1 MQIRRQNR
9 IQETLEFYMGEATAP
24 ALTVNVDLNT
34 DEMSGA
40 AQKAW
45 DVLSVATVELQR
57 TPERVKAQENY
68 GRAVIALFSVIF
80 GEQDA
85 RRVLE
90 FYEGRSEEMLVD
102 LAPFFTEVMEKVQ
115 AARNARISQFLALSG
130 KGKAAAM
137 RAEIAQNAALR
148 STQEG

>member
-45 DVLSVATVELQR
+45 DVLGVASIELQR
-57 TPERVKAQENY
+57 TPERDTARDEY

-85 RRVLE
+85 RRVLD

-137 RAEIAQNAALR
+137 RAESAQNAAQP